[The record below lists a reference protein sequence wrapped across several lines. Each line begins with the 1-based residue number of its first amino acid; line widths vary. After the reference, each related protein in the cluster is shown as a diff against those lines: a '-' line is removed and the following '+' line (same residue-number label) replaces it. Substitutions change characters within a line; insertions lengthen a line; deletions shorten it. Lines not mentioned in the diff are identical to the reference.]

1 MLEYFTYKKVKKHK
15 AEKAAKQDAK
25 KEAEASRLSQTGPIN
40 VVAAASSRSGKHR
53 HSRSQNRNS
62 HDKSNDHGH
71 DHDHD
76 HDHDND
82 NDNDLD
88 RAVIRPGDESFLE
101 ELIASDDVPAPPLPP
116 RLYSR
121 DLDWPS
127 DNEDAITT
135 SAPPSYQND
144 QNAQNITTDASVK
157 EAKDKQ
163 AKKQNRLSALF
174 TRRKQQPAASLEP
187 AAAAA
192 AAARSETT
200 PLAEQEKEKKDLSKV
215 LQRLNLSVK
224 NNKVI
229 STDSSA
235 AITAFTNV
243 FKDLVNGVPT
253 AYDDLM
259 RIIDDKDGALA
270 RGFDKLPN
278 SLKKLVTQLPDKIT
292 STLGPELLAAAAASQ
307 GIKAETSGGFKGA
320 AKSVLLPANLA
331 QLVTKPGAI
340 VSMLRAIVEVLKTRW
355 PAFIGM
361 NVIWGVALS
370 LLLFVLWYCHKRGR
384 QVRLENERA
393 IDGSDRI
400 EELPD
405 DLALPA
411 PETSPGLQTLLD
423 GEPAETV
430 EQARRQK
437 GKARAEA

>member
-15 AEKAAKQDAK
+15 AEKAAQQDAK
-25 KEAEASRLSQTGPIN
+25 REAEASRLSEAGP
-40 VVAAASSRSGKHR
+40 VDVADASSSSRTGKHH
-53 HSRSQNRNS
+53 HSRSRNDNN
-62 HDKSNDHGH
+62 HDKDKKNKNNENANDS
-71 DHDHD
+71 
-76 HDHDND
+76 
-82 NDNDLD
+82 DNDLD

-101 ELIASDDVPAPPLPP
+101 ELIASDDAPAPPLPP

-127 DNEDAITT
+127 DNEDVAT
-135 SAPPSYQND
+135 SAGPSG
-144 QNAQNITTDASVK
+144 QNAKNDTDVQNVTTADTP
-157 EAKDKQ
+157 AKDKQ
-163 AKKQNRLSALF
+163 AKKQSRLSALF
-174 TRRKQQPAASLEP
+174 TRKKQPPSASLEP
-187 AAAAA
+187 APVVAA
-192 AAARSETT
+192 
-200 PLAEQEKEKKDLSKV
+200 AEQEKEKKDLSKV
-215 LQRLNLSVK
+215 LDRLNLSVK

-270 RGFDKLPN
+270 RGFDKLPA

-307 GIKAETSGGFKGA
+307 GIKAETSGGVKGA
-320 AKSVLLPANLA
+320 AKSVFLPANLA

-340 VSMLRAIVEVLKTRW
+340 VGMLRAIVEVLKTRW

-384 QVRLENERA
+384 QVRLENEATA

-411 PETSPGLQTLLD
+411 PESPPGLETLLQN
-423 GEPAETV
+423 EQEARTV
-430 EQARRQK
+430 EEPRRQK
-437 GKARAEA
+437 GKARADA